1 MEGESRR
8 YSRMLSSFSYGKIK
22 AYFVSRGYRQGVE
35 VHQINPAYSSVIG
48 RVKFMERYG
57 LTVHQA
63 AALVLARRLLGCSER
78 IPRRWVCP
86 IGNGVHV
93 AQRARGYGSA
103 HGPERAPTHEIERQ
117 GRWKQGRRHGGL
129 LHPRLVRRV
138 GVSPWSAPRPT
149 PGPRA
154 PWWPLPPAAMG
165 ALSAIRPAGAG
176 AEARVF
182 ELSESQIAR
191 RVKAI
196 AKAVGLAD
204 WEFFSGHSGR
214 VGMAR
219 RMAQN
224 ALPPTRSN
232 AKAAGN
238 RAGGMVGS
246 CTRV

>member
-1 MEGESRR
+1 MHWSRHCDEGVLPELRGQTLRNSALERGIAIAMKKVHFASSTCNIYTSR
-8 YSRMLSSFSYGKIK
+8 LS
-22 AYFVSRGYRQGVE
+22 
-35 VHQINPAYSSVIG
+35 
-48 RVKFMERYG
+48 
-57 LTVHQA
+57 
-63 AALVLARRLLGCSER
+63 R
-78 IPRRWVCP
+78 IPTYLSQRSGCITVVRSKTDAGAQGAV
-86 IGNGVHV
+86 V
-93 AQRARGYGSA
+93 AI
-103 HGPERAPTHEIERQ
+103 T
-117 GRWKQGRRHGGL
+117 
-129 LHPRLVRRV
+129 
-138 GVSPWSAPRPT
+138 
-149 PGPRA
+149 
-154 PWWPLPPAAMG
+154 PAAMG